1 MERYLNILFAAVQ
14 LASHTSTLEL
24 LDVVDFVD
32 ALKPYVSRI
41 IRNLHLQRELYKA
54 NGSRRLWF
62 PFADLPKHYT
72 PTRPTNVYVPTKQ
85 FIPDIFKAKKYGIF

>member
-54 NGSRRLWF
+54 NGSRRLF
-62 PFADLPKHYT
+62 GFLLQMICQNTILLLGQRTQDSGRI
-72 PTRPTNVYVPTKQ
+72 TRTEDKT
-85 FIPDIFKAKKYGIF
+85 IA